1 MNTPFKRILSLII
14 IYSRCKNAVEIK
26 RKVFKNTEYN
36 EETIENNIKK
46 NISFQ
51 GFIVRKS
58 VLDSSISDEETT
70 IVLKG
75 DI

>member
-1 MNTPFKRILSLII
+1 M
-14 IYSRCKNAVEIK
+14 EIK
-26 RKVFKNTEYN
+26 RKGFTNTEYN